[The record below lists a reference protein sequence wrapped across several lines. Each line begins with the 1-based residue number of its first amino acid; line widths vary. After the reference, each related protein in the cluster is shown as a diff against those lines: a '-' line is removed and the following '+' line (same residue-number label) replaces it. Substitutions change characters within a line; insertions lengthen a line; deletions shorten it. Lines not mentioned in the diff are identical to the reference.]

1 MLTLM
6 ELLKAAKE
14 DHASDVF
21 IVSGQPLSYK
31 SEGNIVTVD
40 DEKVMPPAARQLITE
55 AYTLAGRDMS
65 HFEET
70 GDDDFALSVP
80 ELSRLRVSAYKQ
92 RGSDAAVIRMIAFGI
107 PDYKRFNIPD
117 AVMELSENTKGLVLV
132 TGPAGNGK
140 STTLACVID
149 RINKTR
155 SGHIITIEEPIEYLY
170 RNDKSII
177 SQREVSLDTQDY
189 VTALRACLRQAPDV
203 ILLGEMRDYET
214 IKTAMTAAETGHLV
228 LSTLHTV
235 GAVNT
240 IDRIID
246 IFPNNQ
252 QYQIRS
258 QLATQLKT
266 VVSQQLLPTVDGRM
280 TPAFEIMHV
289 NSAIRTLIRDQK
301 VHQIDASIAM
311 FAKEGMVSMDSSIA
325 ELYKR
330 GVITAETAVRHA
342 LYPDQLARKAGIQ
355 I

>member
-65 HFEET
+65 HFEAT

-107 PDYKRFNIPD
+107 PDYRKFNIPD
-117 AVMELSENTKGLVLV
+117 AVMDLSENTKGLVLV

-301 VHQIDASIAM
+301 VHQIDASISM

-330 GVITAETAVRHA
+330 GVITAETAIRHA